1 MSETSPHRCR
11 FCDTPL
17 KHTFVD
23 LGVGPLVDA
32 YVPPD
37 DLRRMDPFLPMH
49 AYVCHHCWLVQ
60 LPQAATPEELFGDYP
75 YFSSVSPA
83 WIEHARRYAEMACQR
98 FSLDGHSR
106 VIELASNDGYLL
118 QHFKAQGVPI
128 LGIEPARNVAAAAM
142 AAGIPTVNAFFGVDT
157 ARRVLAEHGPATLM
171 AGNNVMA
178 HVPDRND
185 FIGGMKILLAEG
197 GVLTMEFPHLLRTMQ
212 GNQFDQ
218 VFHEH
223 FSYLS
228 LVAVQRM
235 FAHHGLA
242 VFDVEEVPTHGGS
255 IRVYARH
262 AEDKART
269 VLPSVADLLARER
282 AYGLEDLAC
291 YAAFSDRV
299 KETKWKLL
307 EFLIRERRAG
317 KRIVAYGAPG
327 KGATLLNYCGV
338 RGDLVDYIVDRSPH
352 KQGLYMPGVRLPIFH
367 PDKVAED
374 KPDYLLLLAWNWA
387 DEIMVQ
393 MAHVREWGGRFVVP
407 IPEVR
412 VV

>member
-1 MSETSPHRCR
+1 MSTLHCR
-11 FCDTPL
+11 FCSNAL
-17 KHTFVD
+17 EHTFVD

-32 YVPPD
+32 YVPAD
-37 DLRRMDPFLPMH
+37 DLQRMDPFLPMH
-49 AYVCHHCWLVQ
+49 VYVCHHCWLVQ
-60 LPQAATPEELFGDYP
+60 LPEAATPEQLFGDYP

-83 WIEHARRYAEMACQR
+83 WIAHARRYCEQVAPR
-98 FSLDGHSR
+98 FGLGPTSL

-128 LGIEPARNVAAAAM
+128 LGIEPARNVAAAAV
-142 AAGIPTVNAFFGVDT
+142 AAGIPTVNAFFGVET
-157 ARRVLAEHGPATLM
+157 ARRVLAKHGAATLM
-171 AGNNVMA
+171 VGNNVMA

-185 FIGGMKILLAEG
+185 FIGGIKLLLAPG

-218 VFHEH
+218 IFHEH

-228 LVAVQRM
+228 LVTVQRM
-235 FAHHGLA
+235 FAHHGLQL
-242 VFDVEEVPTHGGS
+242 FDVEELPTHGGS
-255 IRVYARH
+255 IRVYACH
-262 AEDKART
+262 ADDGART
-269 VLPSVADLLARER
+269 IEAAVPELLARER
-282 AYGLEDLAC
+282 AYGLENLAT
-291 YAAFSDRV
+291 YAAFDARV
-299 KETKWKLL
+299 RDTKWKLL
-307 EFLIRERRAG
+307 EFLIHAKREG

-338 RGDLVDYIVDRSPH
+338 RGDFIDYIVDRSPH
-352 KQGLYMPGVRLPIFH
+352 KQGLYMPGIRLPILH
-367 PDKVAED
+367 PDRVSVD

-387 DEIMVQ
+387 DEVMAQ
-393 MAHVREWGGRFVVP
+393 MAHIREWGGRFVLP

>member
-1 MSETSPHRCR
+1 
-11 FCDTPL
+11 
-17 KHTFVD
+17 
-23 LGVGPLVDA
+23 
-32 YVPPD
+32 
-37 DLRRMDPFLPMH
+37 
-49 AYVCHHCWLVQ
+49 
-60 LPQAATPEELFGDYP
+60 
-75 YFSSVSPA
+75 
-83 WIEHARRYAEMACQR
+83 
-98 FSLDGHSR
+98 
-106 VIELASNDGYLL
+106 
-118 QHFKAQGVPI
+118 
-128 LGIEPARNVAAAAM
+128 
-142 AAGIPTVNAFFGVDT
+142 
-157 ARRVLAEHGPATLM
+157 
-171 AGNNVMA
+171 
-178 HVPDRND
+178 
-185 FIGGMKILLAEG
+185 
-197 GVLTMEFPHLLRTMQ
+197 
-212 GNQFDQ
+212 
-218 VFHEH
+218 
-223 FSYLS
+223 
-228 LVAVQRM
+228 M